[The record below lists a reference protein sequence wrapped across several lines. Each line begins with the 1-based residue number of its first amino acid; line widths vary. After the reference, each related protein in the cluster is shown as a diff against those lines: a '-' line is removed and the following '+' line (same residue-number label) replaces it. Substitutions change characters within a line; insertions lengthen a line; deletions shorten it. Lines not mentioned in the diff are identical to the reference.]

1 MISTP
6 GLLGHKYLIYAQ
18 CSVIFSPLTHIPL
31 RANKNMKQDDEH
43 SLSVYFLSS
52 YKVPLSCY
60 WTEYSDV
67 KFVSQ
72 SEYVELMN
80 ELHRNHVL
88 GAPFS
93 SSNPLLSLALHFS
106 SLTPTC
112 PFSPELTPFSSSRF
126 LPSSSF
132 LWCSWSRA
140 RIRVDHL
147 WTSQPHPLPSLTHYN
162 QLGDR
167 PRRGRVDESGEI
179 ILFWIIHPSAESTS
193 TLLLLSRCSNL
204 LDPLLVVTL
213 SPIPPVSP
221 LTLCET
227 TKCPTSVFQKGH
239 TCRLAK
245 QWQLKALQW
254 VLTHEQCT
262 PANHCAEWMC
272 LSYEWLY
279 VCMYAC

>member
-18 CSVIFSPLTHIPL
+18 CSVIFSPLTHIPS
-31 RANKNMKQDDEH
+31 RANKNMKQDEEH
-43 SLSVYFLSS
+43 SLSVYFLCS

-60 WTEYSDV
+60 WTGYSDV

-72 SEYVELMN
+72 SNCGVYEWITEKQRFWCV
-80 ELHRNHVL
+80 
-88 GAPFS
+88 PFS
-93 SSNPLLSLALHFS
+93 SSNPLLSLALRFS
-106 SLTPTC
+106 SLAPTF
-112 PFSPELTPFSSSRF
+112 PFSPELTPLSSSCF

-193 TLLLLSRCSNL
+193 TLLLVSRCSN
-204 LDPLLVVTL
+204 
-213 SPIPPVSP
+213 S
-221 LTLCET
+221 
-227 TKCPTSVFQKGH
+227 
-239 TCRLAK
+239 
-245 QWQLKALQW
+245 
-254 VLTHEQCT
+254 
-262 PANHCAEWMC
+262 
-272 LSYEWLY
+272 
-279 VCMYAC
+279 